1 MRLAELGDVLDQ
13 LGRQVLVHAAEAEI
27 LGVHAAARG
36 ALVEHHQL
44 LALLEAPQR
53 RGERADVHGL
63 RRDVEEVGEQAAD
76 LGVEHADEL
85 GALGHLQV
93 EQLLDR
99 QAEGVLLV
107 HRRDVVEPVEVAD
120 GLQVGLVLDQLLGAA
135 MQQADVRI
143 DALHHLAVELQHQAQ
158 HAVRRRMLRPE
169 VDVNWRISVSATSMP
184 LYLNRPAPP
193 HGPIDQQRHHHEL
206 RCRREQLG
214 RDAAALQSD

>member
-13 LGRQVLVHAAEAEI
+13 LDGQVLVHAAEAEV

-63 RRDVEEVGEQAAD
+63 RGDVEQMREQPAD
-76 LGVEHADEL
+76 LGVEHADQL
-85 GALGHLQV
+85 GALGHLQL

-99 QAEGVLLV
+99 QAEGMLLV

-120 GLQVGLVLDQLLGAA
+120 RLHVRLVLDQLLGAA

-143 DALHHLAVELQHQAQ
+143 DALDHLAVELQHQAQ
-158 HAVRRRMLRPE
+158 HAVRRGMLRPE
-169 VDVNWRISVSATSMP
+169 VDVEVADFGFWHGRILWSRIAE
-184 LYLNRPAPP
+184 R
-193 HGPIDQQRHHHEL
+193 
-206 RCRREQLG
+206 
-214 RDAAALQSD
+214 AANSE